1 MISLVQINYIL
12 TLLEEKNFQRAADKC
27 FVTQPTL
34 SIQIKKA
41 EKTLG
46 GQLFNRETNPLEATP
61 FLLSILPQL
70 LLIEQDVKALE
81 EEIIKES
88 TDKKERIKIG
98 IIPTVAQYMIP
109 DLYGVFKELLPKYE
123 IDFEEIRT
131 TELLEKLALR
141 KVDLAILSAP
151 SSNHNFQIQK
161 LFIEEI
167 YFYFQNPI
175 PLKSINELKKMQPW
189 LLSEGNCLRSQMI
202 NFCDLKNDAIE
213 KWNYQGGNIDV
224 LIRMV
229 ENYGGY
235 TLIPTNY
242 PQKNLDQSKIV
253 KLSDTKPA
261 RNIVACYNRRT
272 NKEQA
277 YFKLFHSIQSIY
289 ANEKH
294 ENWELLSWE

>member
-12 TLLEEKNFQRAADKC
+12 SLLEEKNFQRAADKC

-46 GQLFNRETNPLEATP
+46 GQLFNRETTPLEATP

-81 EEIIKES
+81 EEIVKES
-88 TDKKERIKIG
+88 TGKKERIRIG
-98 IIPTVAQYMIP
+98 IIPTVAHYMIP
-109 DLYGVFKELLPKYE
+109 DLYGVFKSQLPNYE
-123 IDFEEIRT
+123 IELEEIRT
-131 TELLEKLALR
+131 SELLDKLALR
-141 KVDLAILSAP
+141 KIDLAILSAP
-151 SSNHNFQIQK
+151 SSNHNFQVQK

-167 YFYFQNPI
+167 YFYFQHPI
-175 PLKSINELKKMQPW
+175 ALKSINELKKLQPW

-202 NFCDLKNDAIE
+202 NFCDLKNEAIE

-235 TLIPTNY
+235 TLIPANY

-253 KLSDTKPA
+253 KISDTKPA

-272 NKEQA
+272 SKEPA
-277 YFKLFHSIQSIY
+277 FYKLFHAIQSIY